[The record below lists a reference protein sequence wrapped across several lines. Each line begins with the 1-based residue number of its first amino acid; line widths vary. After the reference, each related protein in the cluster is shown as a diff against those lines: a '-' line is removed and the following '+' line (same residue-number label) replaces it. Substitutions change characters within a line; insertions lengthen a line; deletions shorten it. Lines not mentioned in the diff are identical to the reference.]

1 MSNADTLIRRA
12 ATTASLV
19 LVAVVVATTLQIF
32 WPRLAGAG
40 GFAPAAAAPEPAY
53 RTGDTIDAPAEWF
66 AGSPRTLILFAQASC
81 GACQRAEPFLR
92 ALVDGLDDRTAIV
105 MASPG
110 IEREYDRQ
118 FGRAIGLDDDAVCV
132 VPKGMRAKVTPTLVV
147 VNERGQVLG
156 AWEGVGPE
164 AQHPAL
170 TRAIEAAVEGGR

>member
-81 GACQRAEPFLR
+81 GACQNAAPYLR
-92 ALVDGLDDRTAIV
+92 GLIAGLDGRARVV
-105 MASPG
+105 MAGPG
-110 IEREYDRQ
+110 LQREYDRQ
-118 FGRAIGLDDDAVCV
+118 YGRDLGLSDDAIQVM
-132 VPKGMRAKVTPTLVV
+132 PRGTRARVTPTLVV
-147 VNERGQVLG
+147 VNQRGEVL
-156 AWEGVGPE
+156 ASWEGIGPGE
-164 AQHPAL
+164 HHAAL
-170 TRAIEAAVEGGR
+170 TAAIDAIVAER